1 MPKTQKSKQAVYLHA
16 LGMINALGDNV
27 DTIAAALAAGHAP
40 GMTTLATGIGAA
52 FAGRVTAALDD
63 IAPPASLAAYD
74 CRNNRL
80 LLAALAQIAPRI
92 EAARERYGSDRI
104 GVVLGTSTSGI
115 GAAEAAFA
123 HRAKAG
129 AMPEGFDYRQMEIGA
144 AAPFAAAAL
153 GIDGPALTVSTAC
166 TSSAKAFVC
175 ARRLL
180 QLQLCDAVVV
190 GGVDSLCELTV
201 QGFASLEST
210 SATRTNPMSVNRCG
224 INVGEGAAVFLMSR
238 DEGEVAGQVAR
249 PVALVGCGESSDAH
263 HISAPDPQGV
273 GGELALRAALDDAG
287 LAPSAIGYVNLH
299 ATATRKNDE
308 MESQLMARVFAGGV
322 AASGTKPYTGHQLGA
337 AGATEL
343 GFAWLT
349 LARERMPLPRH
360 CWDGKAD
367 PALPRLDLVE
377 DERYLPRGAGTRY
390 VMSNSFAFGGSNCSL
405 ILAG

>member
-1 MPKTQKSKQAVYLHA
+1 MSASTIFPRVYLHA
-16 LGMINALGDNV
+16 LGMVNALGDDV
-27 DTIAAALAAGHAP
+27 ESIVHALAAGHAP
-40 GMTTLATGIGAA
+40 GMGAMHTGLGEA
-52 FAGRVTAALDD
+52 FVGRVTGAL
-63 IAPPASLAAYD
+63 ARTPSPALQHYD

-80 LLAALAQIAPRI
+80 LLAALAQIAQPV
-92 EAARERYGSDRI
+92 EAARERYGRQRI

-115 GAAEAAFA
+115 DAAEAALVHQA
-123 HRAKAG
+123 QAG
-129 AMPEGFDYRQMEIGA
+129 ALPDSFHYAQMEIGT

-153 GIDGPALTVSTAC
+153 DIDGPAFTVSTAC
-166 TSSAKAFVC
+166 TSSAKAFVS

-180 QLQLCDAVVV
+180 QLGLCDAVIV

-238 DEGEVAGQVAR
+238 DEA
-249 PVALVGCGESSDAH
+249 PVALAGAGESSDAH
-263 HISAPDPQGV
+263 HISAPDPQGI
-273 GGELALRAALDDAG
+273 GGELALRAALQDAG
-287 LAPSAIGYVNLH
+287 LAPQAIDYVNLH
-299 ATATRKNDE
+299 ATATRKNDD
-308 MESQLMARVFAGGV
+308 MEAHLMARVFADGV
-322 AASGTKPYTGHQLGA
+322 ATSGTKPYTGHQLGA

-360 CWDGKAD
+360 CWDGAAD
-367 PALPRLDLVE
+367 PALPPLDLVE
-377 DERYLPRGAGTRY
+377 HERFLPQHAGTRH
-390 VMSNSFAFGGSNCSL
+390 VMSNSFAFGGSNVSL